1 MPKFVNDSKYISSA
15 QKRIDE
21 KFKNNWQFSLNVQLL
36 ELSEEIS
43 KQLVRRNLSRAQ
55 FAQMLGT
62 SRSYV
67 TQLLTGK
74 PNLTLASLFKICSTI
89 GLNPRMNFEVELF
102 DPSMVE
108 KGLTDT
114 EITSTQAEFTIQ
126 EIPEYEEAN

>member
-1 MPKFVNDSKYISSA
+1 MPKFISDSKNISSA

-21 KFKNNWQFSLNVQLL
+21 KFKNDWQFSLNVQLL

-55 FAQMLGT
+55 FAQLLGT

-89 GLNPRMNFEVELF
+89 GLNPKMIFDVESF

-108 KGLTDT
+108 KGLTGT
-114 EITSTQAEFTIQ
+114 KTISTQAEFTIQ
-126 EIPEYEEAN
+126 EIPEYEKAN